1 MNYKPAS
8 VTDEPVPQ
16 ASEASVP
23 ALPTVYLDTSVPSY
37 LTARPARDRY
47 IMRMQRISCLWWNAY
62 RSRFNV
68 YVSEVVLEEAANGN
82 EEAASRRTE
91 SISAFTSLGLT
102 EEARNLADL
111 ILMETRLPESVRT
124 DAQHTAIAAT
134 NDIEVVMTWN
144 SKHLANPEIIP
155 TVRRACERG
164 GFICPDICRP
174 DNVIRKY
181 IYARNN

>member
-1 MNYKPAS
+1 MSDNFA
-8 VTDEPVPQ
+8 PVLNDHVLQ
-16 ASEASVP
+16 AAQEGAP

-37 LTARPARDRY
+37 LTARPARDRS

-82 EEAASRRTE
+82 EEAAIRRTE
-91 SISAFTSLGLT
+91 SISAFTSLDLT
-102 EEARNLADL
+102 EEARSLAEL
-111 ILMETRLPESVRT
+111 ILTETRLPESVRT
-124 DAQHTAIAAT
+124 DAQHAAIAAT

-155 TVRRACERG
+155 KVRRACERG
-164 GFICPDICRP
+164 GFSCPDICRP